1 MLWLMNSTSRLRAMK
16 HFAQIYTG
24 QPFTGSDE
32 ERELIMIMLTNSQG
46 SVGLE
51 EALCEIMNLKQT
63 VTKHGFDAVD
73 QKTNI
78 QYELKP
84 SMLFTPKAQYNDVT
98 EKKIAELKS
107 CENRLV
113 FETHIDGRMIFL
125 AEISG
130 KFIVQILE
138 EKYLARK
145 NKIALGKCKG
155 TRQSHGITINNIVN
169 RFGKQHVK
177 ILRYV
182 PHAKFSKTTKK
193 LLNLSVEINNL

>member
-1 MLWLMNSTSRLRAMK
+1 MNIAARENAMK

-24 QPFTGSDE
+24 KPFTGTAE
-32 ERELIMIMLTNSQG
+32 EHELIMIMLTNAQG

-63 VTKHGFDAVD
+63 ITKHGFDAID
-73 QKTNI
+73 AKTKI

-84 SMLFTPKAQYNDVT
+84 SMLFVPTARYNDVT
-98 EKKIAELKS
+98 EKKIAELKG

-125 AEISG
+125 AEIDG
-130 KFIVQILE
+130 KFVVELLE

-145 NKIALGKCKG
+145 NKIATGKTKG
-155 TRQSHGITINNIVN
+155 TRQSHGITINNLVA

-177 ILRYV
+177 IWRYV
-182 PHAKFSKTTKK
+182 PHAKFNKTTKQ
-193 LLNLSVEINNL
+193 LLNLTAEINNL